1 MLYIIGLAGG
11 IRGVGMVAIVSEHHI
26 NRAVSRCGHDPSMI
40 EVAQE
45 NEVVI
50 VQDRLTLTDGDVKG
64 LAGCVERTI
73 VGPVVTDLIC
83 GTPAFRSLVWGA
95 DPCVLVGPGVIP
107 PRRVV
112 AR

>member
-1 MLYIIGLAGG
+1 MLYIAGLAGG

-26 NRAVSRCGHDPSMI
+26 NRAVSRRGHDPSMI

-50 VQDRLTLTDGDVKG
+50 VQDRPTLTDGDVKG
-64 LAGCVERTI
+64 FAGCVERTN

-83 GTPAFRSLVWGA
+83 GPWAFRGLGWGA
-95 DPCVLVGPGVIP
+95 DPCVLVSPGVIHS
-107 PRRVV
+107 RCVV